1 MRATWCPDCFVG
13 QWTCLYPFMELPTS
27 AHLKILACLD
37 GLSVTFLGQTSMEL
51 LQKPAP
57 ECALTPVP
65 AFMASNGLE
74 PWAPWAT
81 LQVGYMGTDL
91 HPFAVRAAG
100 LRTMIQQVVDVI
112 RDGWA
117 PVHSSVLERRAAR
130 DVVALRIPLAEAA
143 SFRIFASNLVRPGEC
158 GGPGERGEPVHM
170 RIFQCNSC
178 AEIFPVD
185 PEVVSSLSI
194 PWDCDIC
201 GIGVVLGPFPN
212 AIPPPPEASA
222 AGDLS
227 AALVRP
233 PSEASTAGDLS
244 AARLR
249 SLAARSK
256 ASGAATALVPHPPSV
271 PPPDALLDAARS
283 RSSSARQDG
292 LEEAPDY

>member
-27 AHLKILACLD
+27 AHLEILACLD

-74 PWAPWAT
+74 PKAHNGT
-81 LQVGYMGTDL
+81 LQVGYMGADL

-143 SFRIFASNLVRPGEC
+143 SVEYFNLRWDEVIQGLHAHAHRPSSVRVPAGYAAPTPKVAASGALPLSQALLRWGHLASRPLRRELLIAEQRRVRDRTEL
-158 GGPGERGEPVHM
+158 
-170 RIFQCNSC
+170 NSQLTS
-178 AEIFPVD
+178 A
-185 PEVVSSLSI
+185 VVPCSS
-194 PWDCDIC
+194 PH
-201 GIGVVLGPFPN
+201 
-212 AIPPPPEASA
+212 
-222 AGDLS
+222 DLS
-227 AALVRP
+227 APTPNAEERNAVLKEKRKAEVYRRLKLKP
-233 PSEASTAGDLS
+233 KGGGRGD
-244 AARLR
+244 
-249 SLAARSK
+249 
-256 ASGAATALVPHPPSV
+256 VEDV
-271 PPPDALLDAARS
+271 D
-283 RSSSARQDG
+283 
-292 LEEAPDY
+292 

>member
-1 MRATWCPDCFVG
+1 MGATWCPDCFVG
-13 QWTCLYPFMELPTS
+13 QWMCLYPFMELPTS
-27 AHLKILACLD
+27 AHLDILACLD
-37 GLSVTFLGQTSMEL
+37 GLSVAFLGQTSMEL

-74 PWAPWAT
+74 PKAHNGT
-81 LQVGYMGTDL
+81 LQVGYMGADL

-100 LRTMIQQVVDVI
+100 LRTMIQQVVDAI

-117 PVHSSVLERRAAR
+117 LGWLGRPWVAVEGRLRLERRAAR
-130 DVVALRIPLAEAA
+130 EVVALRIPLTEAA
-143 SFRIFASNLVRPGEC
+143 SVEYFNLRWDEVFVIQGLHAHARRPSSVRVPSGYAAPTPKAAASGALPLSHALFRWGHLAS
-158 GGPGERGEPVHM
+158 
-170 RIFQCNSC
+170 
-178 AEIFPVD
+178 
-185 PEVVSSLSI
+185 
-194 PWDCDIC
+194 
-201 GIGVVLGPFPN
+201 
-212 AIPPPPEASA
+212 PP
-222 AGDLS
+222 LH
-227 AALVRP
+227 LVRP

-256 ASGAATALVPHPPSV
+256 ASGAATALVPYPPSV

>member
-74 PWAPWAT
+74 PKAHNGT
-81 LQVGYMGTDL
+81 LQVGYMGADL

-143 SFRIFASNLVRPGEC
+143 SVEYFNLRWDEVFVIQWLHAHARRPSSVRVPAGYAAPTPKAAASGALPLSQALFRWGHLASRPL
-158 GGPGERGEPVHM
+158 HL
-170 RIFQCNSC
+170 
-178 AEIFPVD
+178 A
-185 PEVVSSLSI
+185 
-194 PWDCDIC
+194 
-201 GIGVVLGPFPN
+201 
-212 AIPPPPEASA
+212 
-222 AGDLS
+222 
-227 AALVRP
+227 RP